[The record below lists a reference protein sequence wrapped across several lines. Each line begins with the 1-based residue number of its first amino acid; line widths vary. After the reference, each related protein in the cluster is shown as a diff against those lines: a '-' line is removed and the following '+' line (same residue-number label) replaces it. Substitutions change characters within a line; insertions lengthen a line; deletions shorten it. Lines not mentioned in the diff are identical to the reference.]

1 MLGQALRSA
10 CTSAPAVLLS
20 FSTPLPVNT
29 IYATDLQ
36 ARLAV
41 SRLGTIARAT
51 WGLLGGEAVFIPLV
65 ALYLFWW
72 GCFV

>member
-1 MLGQALRSA
+1 M
-10 CTSAPAVLLS
+10 
-20 FSTPLPVNT
+20 NT